1 MRTDLIRVYKT
12 VHTWTGVI
20 CGLALFICFY
30 AGAITMFKDRLIDW
44 TTPPASVGQLIRT
57 EDAPKLIQQVLA
69 TQPDAR
75 KVLSL
80 RYHDNDDRDHAWL
93 TWATHGRTQRAIAT
107 LDAQGRLHVETT
119 HPSDVAQF
127 INVLH
132 MTAGVPGGFD
142 VGMGVMGVV
151 SLLYGLALV
160 SGVIV
165 LLPTLIKDLFVL
177 RIGKNLKRMWL
188 DAHNVVGI
196 LSLPFHLVMALSVVG
211 FGLHDYIYDAQDK
224 LIYDGKLQAMLVAQ
238 NPFFGAAPKNPQQDA
253 TKLLAPAELLARVR
267 EHAPGFEPEELT
279 WRRAGQPGATVFVRG
294 EDPHY
299 LARSGGFALMDPV
312 SGAFVNRRFLP
323 GEGNGDHWAA
333 TTSAI
338 YALHFGSY
346 GGAPVQW
353 GYFLLGLAGAFLF
366 YSGNLLWIESRRKT
380 QRAENESVAQRFW
393 ARFLAALTVGVA
405 LGCIS
410 GISTSIVAAKWLNGH
425 VAAMHA
431 WHAWIYYSVFLFCI
445 AWAFLRGAPRAAVE
459 LLLLATLSTAAL
471 PLTSIAGWLFPSTNG
486 WAGGSDGSL
495 AVDIVAMFGAAVYAW
510 MWRATARRVS
520 MGRTDSV
527 WFDRSRQ
534 KSAVNDIRNVRGLP

>member
-1 MRTDLIRVYKT
+1 MRTDLLRVYKT

-30 AGAITMFKDRLIDW
+30 AGAITMFKDQLIDW
-44 TTPPASVGQLIRT
+44 TTPPARVGQLIRV
-57 EDAPKLIQQVLA
+57 DDSPKLIEQVLA

-75 KVLSL
+75 KMLSL
-80 RYHDNDDRDHAWL
+80 RFHDRDHAWL
-93 TWATHGRTQRAIAT
+93 TWPTHGRTERATAT
-107 LDAQGRLHVETT
+107 FDANGQLHVETT

-127 INVLH
+127 VNVLH
-132 MTAGVPGGFD
+132 MTAGVPGGFN

-211 FGLHDYIYDAQDK
+211 FGLHDYIYSAQDK
-224 LIYDGKLQAMLVAQ
+224 LIYDGKLQPMLVAQ
-238 NPFFGAAPKNPQQDA
+238 NPFFGKAPARPDENA
-253 TKLLAPAELLARVR
+253 STLLAPVALIDKVR
-267 EHAPGFEPEELT
+267 AQAPGFEPEELT

-294 EDPHY
+294 DDPHY

-312 SGAFVNRRFLP
+312 SGEFVNRKFLP
-323 GEGNGDHWAA
+323 GDGNGDNWSA

-346 GGAPVQW
+346 GGAPIQW

-380 QRAENESVAQRFW
+380 QRAENQSVAQRRS
-393 ARFLAALTVGVA
+393 AYFLASLTVGVA
-405 LGCIS
+405 LGCIN
-410 GISTSIVAAKWLNGH
+410 GIALSLVAAKWLAGH
-425 VAAMHA
+425 VADMHA
-431 WHAWIYYSVFLFCI
+431 WHASIYYTVFLACI
-445 AWAFLRGAPRAAVE
+445 AWAFVRGAPRAAVE
-459 LLLLATLSTAAL
+459 LLMLATLTTIAL
-471 PLTSIAGWLFPSTNG
+471 PLTSLAGWLFPSTNG
-486 WAGGSDGSL
+486 WAGGSEGAL
-495 AVDIVAMFGAAVYAW
+495 AVDIVATLGAACYAW

-534 KSAVNDIRNVRGLP
+534 KSVVNDIRNVRGLP

>member
-1 MRTDLIRVYKT
+1 MRTDLLRVYKT

-30 AGAITMFKDRLIDW
+30 AGAITMFKDQLIDW
-44 TTPPASVGQLIRT
+44 ATPPASVHQLIRV
-57 EDAPKLIQQVLA
+57 EDSPKLIDQVLA

-75 KVLSL
+75 KYLSL
-80 RYHDNDDRDHAWL
+80 RFHDRNHAWL
-93 TWATHGRTQRAIAT
+93 TWPTHGRSQRATAT
-107 LDAQGRLHVETT
+107 FDANGQLHIDTT

-127 INVLH
+127 VNVLH

-211 FGLHDYIYDAQDK
+211 FGLHDYIYSAQDK
-224 LIYDGKLQAMLVAQ
+224 LIYDGKLQPMLVAQ
-238 NPFFGAAPKNPQQDA
+238 NPFFGKAPAKPEQDA
-253 TKLLAPAELLARVR
+253 TKLLAPTALLDKVR
-267 EHAPGFEPEELT
+267 AQAPGFEPEELT
-279 WRRAGQPGATVFVRG
+279 WRRARQPGATVFVRG

-312 SGAFVNRRFLP
+312 SGEFVNHKFLP
-323 GEGNGDHWAA
+323 GDGNGDNWAA
-333 TTSAI
+333 ATSAI

-346 GGAPVQW
+346 GGAPIQW
-353 GYFLLGLAGAFLF
+353 GYFVLGLAGAFLF

-380 QRAENESVAQRFW
+380 QRAENQSVAQRRS
-393 ARFLAALTVGVA
+393 ASFLASLTVGVA
-405 LGCIS
+405 LGCIN
-410 GISTSIVAAKWLNGH
+410 GIALSLVAAKWLSGH
-425 VAAMHA
+425 VADMHA
-431 WHAWIYYSVFLFCI
+431 WHATIYYTVFLACV

-459 LLLLATLSTAAL
+459 LLLCAVIATAAL
-471 PLTSIAGWLFPSTNG
+471 PLTSVAGWLFPSTNW
-486 WAGGSDGSL
+486 WAGSSDGSL
-495 AVDIVAMFGAAVYAW
+495 AVDIVAALGAACYAW

-534 KSAVNDIRNVRGLP
+534 KSVVNDISNVRGLP